1 VTSGP
6 SYTYKTGPDGKG
18 YAVSGSV
25 GIDTS
30 PIEGDPEATIQKMQ
44 TVAAAALAPASP
56 SGQDMKVAAQARQ
69 AEARARAELS
79 QMRAEQQQEKAT
91 QLAGE
96 SASESAS
103 VFSLVRPADRMGDV
117 ASKSNVS
124 NSNAASDSI
133 MPSLVKAGSELSPS
147 SAYKAQ
153 STMTLA
159 SSRFSAFA

>member
-1 VTSGP
+1 
-6 SYTYKTGPDGKG
+6 
-18 YAVSGSV
+18 
-25 GIDTS
+25 
-30 PIEGDPEATIQKMQ
+30 MQ

-56 SGQDMKVAAQARQ
+56 SGQDLKVAAQARQ
-69 AEARARAELS
+69 AEAKARAELS
-79 QMRAEQQQEKAT
+79 QLRTEQQEQAR
-91 QLAGE
+91 QPVGE

-103 VFSLVRPADRMGDV
+103 AFSLVRPADRMADA
-117 ASKSNVS
+117 ASKSGV
-124 NSNAASDSI
+124 SDSI